1 MVITNNSKLAKML
14 SLYRSHGVKKLRYKH
29 YVHGHNFRLT
39 NLQAAIGFAQFKNID
54 KIVKKRQQI
63 YKWYLKFINNEKICI
78 QKFEDIKQAV
88 PWTFAFYLNNSK
100 YSRDK
105 IIKKMREK
113 KIETRNGFY
122 SADRLKIFSA
132 NKNKLLNSNILSKK
146 TICLPLFYEM
156 SVNDVIKICK
166 NINKFKI

>member
-1 MVITNNSKLAKML
+1 
-14 SLYRSHGVKKLRYKH
+14 
-29 YVHGHNFRLT
+29 
-39 NLQAAIGFAQFKNID
+39 
-54 KIVKKRQQI
+54 
-63 YKWYLKFINNEKICI
+63 
-78 QKFEDIKQAV
+78 
-88 PWTFAFYLNNSK
+88 
-100 YSRDK
+100 
-105 IIKKMREK
+105 MREK